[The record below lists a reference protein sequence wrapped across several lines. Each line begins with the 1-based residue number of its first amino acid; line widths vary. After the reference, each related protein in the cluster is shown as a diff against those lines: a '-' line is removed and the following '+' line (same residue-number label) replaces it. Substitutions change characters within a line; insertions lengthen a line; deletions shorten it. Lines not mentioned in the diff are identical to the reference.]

1 MRKNS
6 EAPRIVIAGYYGL
19 GNAGDE
25 AILSGMVRDLRAEVP
40 GADLRV
46 LSLNPDRV
54 HALHGIRAESLRDL
68 PGIIEAIRE
77 SDLVILGGGGLLHDY
92 WPLDESQLLTPAHQ
106 GLALYLGVPLLAEM
120 LGRPYMLYGLGVG
133 PIRHATS
140 IPLMKTVLD
149 GAERITVRDEISRE
163 AIQAV
168 MGEGVDIRHRV
179 EVTADPAFNMR
190 WELASEGTSRKAP
203 MIGKSGP
210 RLGVNLR
217 FWDFGVNPGDW
228 EREVARGLDRWIG
241 EQGGEVLFIPL
252 QGEGGHRHEND
263 RAICERV
270 RSEMRDPSRAIML
283 DPGNAFHNLPG
294 ILSQCDV
301 VMSMRMHGILFSL
314 LVGVAGLGL
323 AYDPKVEALLAR
335 MGMNEYALPPDQW
348 KADAIAAKLMDL
360 RSLDASQR
368 IDIFVRQMQTKAR
381 ENAVIASRLIC
392 KEKEPLRMLEVGI
405 RQIALRKVL
414 QTLELQKELEAK
426 MRQEKALQSEIETYQ
441 QMLRDQAARIDALH
455 EHLHRQRRESEKAMA
470 AMRRGLNASKQEW
483 QAALQRLE
491 EHRDEL
497 ILERDSLQRQLS
509 ELRSTIAVRLMAK
522 YWEWA
527 RRAFPMGSRRRRLYA
542 LARRGLGRLARPGAT
557 RWGVRARP
565 HAKGKGAEGAQ
576 DDASPPLRGSLP
588 ITKETLSG
596 LVEEAI
602 GEGRRKAL
610 LILSPTPYDLSEGQR
625 SIHLAREF
633 SWQGFLVALIYW
645 EWHPD
650 SGAGIRMPDEGIVEI
665 PLDTFLAA
673 PEPIMSA
680 LEGLEEC
687 VLLMEFPYPGFFE
700 VLALAHAA
708 GWIVLYDVVDDWKGF
723 HAVGQAPWY
732 DEAFERHLLVSADAV
747 LAVNSY
753 LVHRAA
759 VMGRS
764 DVWLVPNGFDKAF
777 AEVDQPRSLER
788 GEITLGY
795 FGYLSPAWFDWSL
808 VKKTAADNPS
818 WRIYLI
824 GYGDD
829 GHASELPANI
839 RFLGK
844 KPRTSLASYAQNW
857 DVGMIPFKEG
867 RVSQGADPIKC
878 YEYLGL
884 GLPVVATGVTPPDG
898 AAAFVFQAEGP
909 EDFAAKV
916 RLAKKASAENR
927 DQRIAFS
934 KECLWSARVE
944 EILGVL
950 QRSESRIAE
959 KRELFKGR

>member
-252 QGEGGHRHEND
+252 QDEGGHRYEND

-335 MGMNEYALPPDQW
+335 MGMNEYA
-348 KADAIAAKLMDL
+348 
-360 RSLDASQR
+360 RS
-368 IDIFVRQMQTKAR
+368 V
-381 ENAVIASRLIC
+381 
-392 KEKEPLRMLEVGI
+392 
-405 RQIALRKVL
+405 
-414 QTLELQKELEAK
+414 
-426 MRQEKALQSEIETYQ
+426 
-441 QMLRDQAARIDALH
+441 
-455 EHLHRQRRESEKAMA
+455 
-470 AMRRGLNASKQEW
+470 
-483 QAALQRLE
+483 
-491 EHRDEL
+491 
-497 ILERDSLQRQLS
+497 
-509 ELRSTIAVRLMAK
+509 
-522 YWEWA
+522 
-527 RRAFPMGSRRRRLYA
+527 
-542 LARRGLGRLARPGAT
+542 
-557 RWGVRARP
+557 
-565 HAKGKGAEGAQ
+565 
-576 DDASPPLRGSLP
+576 
-588 ITKETLSG
+588 
-596 LVEEAI
+596 
-602 GEGRRKAL
+602 EGRCHRGETHGFAL
-610 LILSPTPYDLSEGQR
+610 PGCEPEDRYIRATDANEGQR
-625 SIHLAREF
+625 KRSNSLEANMQGERATENAR
-633 SWQGFLVALIYW
+633 S
-645 EWHPD
+645 WHP
-650 SGAGIRMPDEGIVEI
+650 
-665 PLDTFLAA
+665 
-673 PEPIMSA
+673 
-680 LEGLEEC
+680 
-687 VLLMEFPYPGFFE
+687 
-700 VLALAHAA
+700 
-708 GWIVLYDVVDDWKGF
+708 
-723 HAVGQAPWY
+723 
-732 DEAFERHLLVSADAV
+732 AD
-747 LAVNSY
+747 
-753 LVHRAA
+753 
-759 VMGRS
+759 
-764 DVWLVPNGFDKAF
+764 
-777 AEVDQPRSLER
+777 
-788 GEITLGY
+788 
-795 FGYLSPAWFDWSL
+795 
-808 VKKTAADNPS
+808 
-818 WRIYLI
+818 
-824 GYGDD
+824 
-829 GHASELPANI
+829 
-839 RFLGK
+839 
-844 KPRTSLASYAQNW
+844 
-857 DVGMIPFKEG
+857 
-867 RVSQGADPIKC
+867 
-878 YEYLGL
+878 
-884 GLPVVATGVTPPDG
+884 
-898 AAAFVFQAEGP
+898 
-909 EDFAAKV
+909 
-916 RLAKKASAENR
+916 RLAKGPSNAGAAEGTRGQDAAGESSAVR
-927 DQRIAFS
+927 D
-934 KECLWSARVE
+934 
-944 EILGVL
+944 
-950 QRSESRIAE
+950 
-959 KRELFKGR
+959 